1 MIRNKVMVQKTRGRY
16 GCDFSLDTSG
26 FSSSCFRKNHSNCSG
41 NKGQKDICT
50 CDCHEKGEDC

>member
-1 MIRNKVMVQKTRGRY
+1 MVQKTRGRY